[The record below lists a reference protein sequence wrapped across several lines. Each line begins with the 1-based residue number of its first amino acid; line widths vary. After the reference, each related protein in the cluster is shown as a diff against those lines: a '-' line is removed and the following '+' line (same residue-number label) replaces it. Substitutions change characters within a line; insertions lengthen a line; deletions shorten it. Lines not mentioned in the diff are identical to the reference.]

1 MSTNKFNG
9 VPCVIFDDYY
19 SDNELAQIAQEI
31 EFLAPKLGD
40 ENTTGTAQEKT
51 PFGEKSKKRGHG
63 VFVDEVYQN
72 RGYSSIL
79 TVSHKIFADPK
90 YSNKI
95 KEAETSKNGGIY
107 WNLWKTVNHHST
119 LLQTYRNGDYYN
131 FHRDSSLFTVITTL
145 KFANEPMVGGDLLF
159 RDNFGKEFLY
169 KAEHNSTIVFPSVI
183 EHSVTEVCVDSYR
196 KTSIFDHRWS
206 IAHLMFHK
214 PA

>member
-9 VPCVIFDDYY
+9 ISCVIVDDYY

-31 EFLAPKLGD
+31 EFLAPNLGD
-40 ENTTGTAQEKT
+40 ENSTGAAKEKT
-51 PFGEKSKKRGHG
+51 AVGEKRKKRGHG
-63 VFVDEVYQN
+63 VFVDEVYQH

-79 TVSHKIFADPK
+79 NVSQKLFTDSRV
-90 YSNKI
+90 SNKI
-95 KEAETSKNGGIY
+95 KEAEISKNGGIY

-119 LLQTYRNGDYYN
+119 ILQTYRNGDYYN
-131 FHRDSSLFTVITTL
+131 FHVDASLFTVITTL
-145 KFANEPMVGGDLLF
+145 KFANEPMLGGDLLF

-169 KAEHNSTIVFPSVI
+169 QAAHNSTIIFPSVI

-206 IAHLMFHK
+206 IAHLLTHK
-214 PA
+214 TA

>member
-9 VPCVIFDDYY
+9 IPCIIVDDYY
-19 SDNELAQIAQEI
+19 SDNELAKIAQEI

-40 ENTTGTAQEKT
+40 EKTTGTATEITAVGEKT
-51 PFGEKSKKRGHG
+51 KKRGHG
-63 VFVDEVYQN
+63 VFVDSVYQH

-79 TVSHKIFADPK
+79 NVSQKLFTDSRV
-90 YSNKI
+90 SNKI
-95 KEAETSKNGGIY
+95 QEAKTSKTGGVY

-131 FHRDSSLFTVITTL
+131 LHVDSSLFTVITTL
-145 KFANEPMVGGDLLF
+145 KFATEPMVGGDLLF

-206 IAHLMFHK
+206 IAHLMSHK
-214 PA
+214 TA